1 MTRQWRFIAGK
12 SLEKRHFP
20 LHLAAI
26 LGAFATLGIAG
37 ITLAAPTPPASPATG
52 NTAAGPRT
60 NLEVVMDARLGGLR
74 FGSISL
80 SAAFEGERYEA
91 KSVVRTEGITD
102 HVFRQVFD
110 LTASGGRAPGFMQ
123 TASYQ
128 ARNIDQDNVQLI
140 DVAYGPDGAP
150 LVAADPPY
158 DNSGR
163 VPTHTTQLRNT
174 VDPLSAMIVP
184 QGEPTPDACDRKI
197 PVYDGRRRYDFV
209 MSFER
214 MSTLSDTKG
223 YTGPVVR
230 CNAVLVP
237 IAGYKRE
244 TIREMRRDPMPISVW
259 LAPVSGAKALVPARI
274 EVSTPLGT
282 LVARS
287 TQFLVETGLPAQSA
301 AHIGAYS
308 TGVTAH

>member
-1 MTRQWRFIAGK
+1 MQHNWRFIAGK
-12 SLEKRHFP
+12 PVEMRRFP
-20 LHLAAI
+20 FHLAAI
-26 LGAFATLGIAG
+26 LTAFATLGIAG
-37 ITLAAPTPPASPATG
+37 ITLAAPTPPNATG
-52 NTAAGPRT
+52 AVTGTGPRT
-60 NLEVVMDARLGGLR
+60 HLDIVMDARLGGLK
-74 FGSISL
+74 FGSISMT
-80 SAAFEGERYEA
+80 AAFEGEGYEA

-110 LTASGGRAPGFMQ
+110 LTASGGRTDDLMQ
-123 TASYQ
+123 TARYK
-128 ARNIDQDNVQLI
+128 ARNIDQDNIQLI

-158 DNSGR
+158 DNSDR
-163 VPTHTTQLRNT
+163 VATHTSQLRNT
-174 VDPLSAMIVP
+174 VDPLSAMIIP
-184 QGEPTPDACDRKI
+184 MAAPTPDACDRKI

-214 MSTLSDTKG
+214 MSTLEDAKG
-223 YTGPVVR
+223 YEGPVVR

-244 TIREMRRDPMPISVW
+244 TIRDMRRDPMPISVW
-259 LAPVSGAKALVPARI
+259 LAPVTGANALVPARI

-287 TQFLVETGLPAQSA
+287 TRFEVATGLPARASA
-301 AHIGAYS
+301 K
-308 TGVTAH
+308 